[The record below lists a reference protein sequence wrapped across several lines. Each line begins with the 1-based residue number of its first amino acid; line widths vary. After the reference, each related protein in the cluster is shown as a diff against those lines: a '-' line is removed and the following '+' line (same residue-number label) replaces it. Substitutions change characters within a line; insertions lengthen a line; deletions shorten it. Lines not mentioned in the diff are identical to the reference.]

1 METIK
6 KIIIEA
12 GGKEYQLA
20 AGEGGTITPGVPIP
34 QDTVDS
40 QSIVDGAVEMQDLHD
55 DVKAKIQKTYDEEDE
70 TLHMDFDVSDVNNSQ
85 NDVGQGGGED
95 EDLDGDYYDG
105 SASPMVEEEE
115 EI

>member
-20 AGEGGTITPGVPIP
+20 ASEGGTITPGVPIP

-40 QSIVDGAVEMQDLHD
+40 QSIVDGAVEMEDLNK
-55 DVKAKIQKTYDEEDE
+55 DVKDKLVHSYD
-70 TLHMDFDVSDVNNSQ
+70 SDSE
-85 NDVGQGGGED
+85 GIRLGGIM
-95 EDLDGDYYDG
+95 GD
-105 SASPMVEEEE
+105 
-115 EI
+115 

>member
-34 QDTVDS
+34 HDTVDS
-40 QSIVDGAVEMQDLHD
+40 QSIFDGAVEMEDLNE
-55 DVKAKIQKTYDEEDE
+55 DVKDKFVHSYDAENEGIR
-70 TLHMDFDVSDVNNSQ
+70 L
-85 NDVGQGGGED
+85 GGIM
-95 EDLDGDYYDG
+95 GD
-105 SASPMVEEEE
+105 
-115 EI
+115 

>member
-34 QDTVDS
+34 QDTVDTAA
-40 QSIVDGAVEMQDLHD
+40 IIDGAVEMQDLNEN
-55 DVKAKIQKTYDEEDE
+55 VKDKLVHSYDADSEGIR
-70 TLHMDFDVSDVNNSQ
+70 L
-85 NDVGQGGGED
+85 GGIM
-95 EDLDGDYYDG
+95 GD
-105 SASPMVEEEE
+105 
-115 EI
+115 

>member
-20 AGEGGTITPGVPIP
+20 AGEGGITPGVPIP

-40 QSIVDGAVEMQDLHD
+40 QSIVDGAVEMEDLNK
-55 DVKAKIQKTYDEEDE
+55 DVKDKLVHSYD
-70 TLHMDFDVSDVNNSQ
+70 SDSE
-85 NDVGQGGGED
+85 GIRLGGIM
-95 EDLDGDYYDG
+95 GD
-105 SASPMVEEEE
+105 
-115 EI
+115 